1 MRKVFSVY
9 RFIVVLLLSSV
20 LFGYGCGGNT
30 KSTERNG
37 LTTLERTIVPDNVP
51 VEPSSRIDD
60 PESFSKNG
68 YGKWH
73 YGPGLPYQK
82 RLDLMPKGYDHTKA
96 VKSAT
101 MLRFFTMTD
110 VHITDKESPGQAIVF
125 APFLRTNG
133 ISVYSPLML
142 YTTHML
148 DAAVSTIN
156 KIHKQ
161 NPFDFGIALGDLANS
176 TQYNELRWFIDIMD
190 GKNINPDSGIKDD
203 PVPGPGNDYQD
214 EFKAEGLDK
223 SIPWYAAVGNHDH
236 FWIGSKPLN
245 DRMKKALVGDSI
257 LQLGMILD
265 NKDPDVMNERTF
277 STGTLDCSKLYAPI
291 IGAGLTAK
299 LKDIPTIPPDPNRRS
314 LSKDEFINEFSNS
327 SSLPKGHG
335 FVQSKSENAFNGCY
349 SFEPKS
355 NLPLKIIV
363 IDDTQD
369 NSDAPVKE
377 GIYGHGSL
385 NNGRWEWL
393 MGQLKTGQ
401 AENKLMIIAAHV
413 PIGVSEENSPMDW
426 NPAAGYASE
435 KELIAQLQSFP
446 NLILWIAGHRHLNN
460 VTAFPSKD
468 SEHPENS
475 FWEVETKSL
484 REFPEQMR
492 TFDIVLNSDNTI
504 SIFTVNVDPDIKEG
518 SQAAIGRS
526 YAIASNQIYGL
537 YEAPLPTGAS
547 YYNAELIKQL
557 TPEMQKVLMN
567 YSAQSKK

>member
-9 RFIVVLLLSSV
+9 RLIVVLLLSSV
-20 LFGYGCGGNT
+20 LLGYGCGGNT
-30 KSTERNG
+30 KSTERSG
-37 LTTLERTIVPDNVP
+37 LTTLERTIIPDNVSVDP
-51 VEPSSRIDD
+51 ISRIDD

-96 VKSAT
+96 VKSST

-110 VHITDKESPGQAIVF
+110 VHLTDKESPGQAIVF
-125 APFLRTNG
+125 APFLRANG

-142 YTTHML
+142 YTTHIL

-161 NPFDFGIALGDLANS
+161 NPFDLGIALGDLANS

-223 SIPWYAAVGNHDH
+223 SIPWYAAIGNHDH

-245 DRMKKALVGDSI
+245 ERMKKALTGDSI

-291 IGAGLTAK
+291 IGAGITAK
-299 LKDIPTIPPDPNRRS
+299 MKDIPTIPRDPNRRS
-314 LSKDEFINEFSNS
+314 LSKEEFMNEFSNS
-327 SSLPKGHG
+327 TTLPKGHG
-335 FVQSKSENAFNGCY
+335 FVQNKPENYFNGCY

-355 NLPLKIIV
+355 NVPLKIIV

-369 NSDAPVKE
+369 NAEAPVKE

-385 NNGRWEWL
+385 NNGRWDWL
-393 MGQLKTGQ
+393 TAQLKAGQ
-401 AENKLMIIAAHV
+401 AENKLMIIAGHV

-426 NPAAGYASE
+426 NPAPGYASE

-446 NLILWIAGHRHLNN
+446 NLILFIAGHRHLNN

-468 SEHPENS
+468 PEHPENS

-504 SIFTVNVDPDIKEG
+504 SIFTVNVDPDIKAG
-518 SQAAIGRS
+518 SQASIGRS
-526 YAIASNQIYGL
+526 YAIASNQIYKL
-537 YEAPLPTGAS
+537 YDTQLPTGAS
-547 YYNAELIKQL
+547 YYNAELVKQL
-557 TPEMQKVLMN
+557 TPEMQKVVMN
-567 YSAQSKK
+567 YSAQTKK